1 MGTTTENSLWY
12 KGKGEVFRE
21 FKKNTA
27 AILSAVAS
35 RNFSSLPG
43 FAIEAFTDVEI
54 ESKIK
59 LTEYNQKIM
68 GDAIDRELKALG
80 LENDIALKQAT
91 MAWELE
97 KMQLFSALQTEFA
110 DKELIRSLR
119 GEEIDGLMIDQEF
132 REIVVLVSKVA
143 IELQIEDIKRQK
155 EEVELLPLPLEEQLA
170 TAKLAA
176 ARRKLDVIPYILAAL
191 AAQSAA
197 LDTEESIIMPAR
209 EEKANYDK
217 QVSDLTT
224 AEILPLMEA
233 KATAMAALTVE
244 QTELLDPTIE
254 KAEKTFA
261 LTGKRAELLPPMADK
276 AAAMTALT
284 TKQHELLDPM
294 SQKVAATET
303 LTAKEYELLD
313 PMTRK
318 ANKTS
323 ELTAK
328 QTELLEPMTR
338 RADKTMLLT
347 NKQTE
352 LLDPMTRK
360 AAATETLTGELRT
373 LFNPLLL
380 KAQANIELAAEMTA
394 QLENHRLLA
403 VEKVKLAEEKVIR
416 LSEELALMG
425 KELTLEG
432 QKIIIE
438 RDRAVLELRRAEAR
452 LAVVDALRPQL
463 GEIQTAMT
471 AESAAEIVYI
481 TTQGSNEVALKKS
494 QLEVVEA
501 ARYAAQASELA
512 SQTSAVRRMAAADRV
527 HSIAMAN
534 ATASAQITEKLI
546 HLLA

>member
-1 MGTTTENSLWY
+1 MGSTAENSLWY
-12 KGKGEVFRE
+12 KGKSEVLRD

-43 FAIEAFTDVEI
+43 FAIEAITDVEV
-54 ESKIK
+54 ESKIR

-68 GDAIDRELKALG
+68 SDAIDRELKALG

-97 KMQLFSALQTEFA
+97 KTELFTSLQKEIA

-119 GEEIDGLMIDQEF
+119 GEEIDGLLIDQEF
-132 REIVVLVSKVA
+132 REIAVLASKVA
-143 IELQIEDIKRQK
+143 IEVQIEDIKRQK

-170 TAKLAA
+170 AAKLAA
-176 ARRKLDVIPYILAAL
+176 ARRKLDVIPHILAAL

-197 LDTEESIIMPAR
+197 LDTEEAIIIPAR
-209 EEKANYDK
+209 EEKANYEK

-224 AEILPLMEA
+224 SEILPLMEA
-233 KATAMAALTVE
+233 KATAEAALTAE
-244 QTELLDPTIE
+244 QTGLLEPTIT
-254 KAEKTFA
+254 KAEKTLE
-261 LTGKRAELLPPMADK
+261 LTEKREELLPPMAEK
-276 AAAMTALT
+276 AAAMASLTDKQQEILDPMGRKVAATEALIA
-284 TKQHELLDPM
+284 KERELLDPM
-294 SQKVAATET
+294 I
-303 LTAKEYELLD
+303 
-313 PMTRK
+313 RK

-347 NKQTE
+347 NKQAE
-352 LLDPMTRK
+352 LLDPMARK
-360 AAATETLTGELRT
+360 ATATDALTGELKT

-380 KAQANIELAAEMTA
+380 KAQASIELASEMLA
-394 QLENHRLLA
+394 QLDNHRLLA
-403 VEKVKLAEEKVIR
+403 VEKMKLAEEKVKR
-416 LSEELALMG
+416 LNEELLLMG

-432 QKIIIE
+432 RKIIIE
-438 RDRAVLELRRAEAR
+438 RDRAALELRRAEAR

-463 GEIQTAMT
+463 GQIQTAMS

-481 TTQGSNEVALKKS
+481 TTQGSNEVTLKKS
-494 QLEVVEA
+494 QIEVVEA
-501 ARYAAQASELA
+501 ARYDAQTKEMG
-512 SQTSAVRRMAAADRV
+512 SQTSAVRRMAAADRE

-534 ATASAQITEKLI
+534 ATAKAEITEKLI